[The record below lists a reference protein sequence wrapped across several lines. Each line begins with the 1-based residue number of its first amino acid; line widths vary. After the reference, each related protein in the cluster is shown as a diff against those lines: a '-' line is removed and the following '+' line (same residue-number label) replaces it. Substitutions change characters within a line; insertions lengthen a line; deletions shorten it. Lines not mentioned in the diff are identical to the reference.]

1 MIEFLRNL
9 ISNQFF
15 QGTAGFFGVFFV
27 LFAVIVVTL
36 VIVLYALRSV
46 GLYTIAKRRGIRH
59 GWVCWLPLGDV
70 WIQGSIADQ
79 YLYVAK
85 GKVRNYRKILAA
97 STILMALLSLGLTL
111 STSGTALGIISE
123 GGVLAGAALAF
134 ALIFRVLIFVISLI
148 LQIGT
153 YIVMY
158 HIFASCNAKGA
169 ILYFLLSFF
178 VPMLY
183 PIFIYSNRIWDM
195 GMPPRKEAVTAEEI
209 PEAPVEAIAEEIRE
223 EEPAEETPEEVPV
236 EEIPVEE
243 SAPEEETNEEIPQ

>member
-1 MIEFLRNL
+1 MIDFIKNL

-36 VIVLYALRSV
+36 AIVLYALRSV

-70 WIQGSIADQ
+70 WIQGSIVDQ

-85 GKVRNYRKILAA
+85 GKVRNYRKILVA
-97 STILMALLSLGLTL
+97 STILLALLSIGLTL

-134 ALIFRVLIFVISLI
+134 ALIFRVLIFVTSLVLQISLY
-148 LQIGT
+148 L
-153 YIVMY
+153 VMY
-158 HIFASCNAKGA
+158 HIFASCNGSAA
-169 ILYFLLSFF
+169 IMYFLLSFF

-195 GMPPRKEAVTAEEI
+195 GMPPRKEAVAAEEI
-209 PEAPVEAIAEEIRE
+209 PEASVEVIAEEIQE
-223 EEPAEETPEEVPV
+223 EESAEETPEEAPV
-236 EEIPVEE
+236 EEIPAEE
-243 SAPEEETNEEIPQ
+243 SAPKEETNGEAAQ